1 MGLLDRQR
9 SDGVAGYSIMLACE
23 SYLLAAEKTLY
34 DRYSLGQPFD
44 PDGASIKVQA
54 NLFIFRSDAASAEP
68 KFKSSI
74 CQQIDR
80 RGFTSDK
87 YGVAQIIVQHVRPDP
102 ELFGGFCGGY
112 QCRYG
117 GDAVCKMVGKSEGGI
132 A

>member
-1 MGLLDRQR
+1 
-9 SDGVAGYSIMLACE
+9 MLTRE
-23 SYLLAAEKTLY
+23 SYPLAAEKTFY

-44 PDGASIKVQA
+44 PGGTSIKVQA
-54 NLFIFRSDAASAEP
+54 KLFIFRSDAASAEA

-74 CQQIDR
+74 CQEIDR

-87 YGVAQIIVQHVRPDP
+87 HGVAQVIVQHVRPHP
-102 ELFGGFCGGY
+102 ELFRCFCGDH

-117 GDAVCKMVGKSEGGI
+117 GDAVSKVVGKSEGGI

>member
-1 MGLLDRQR
+1 
-9 SDGVAGYSIMLACE
+9 MLARE
-23 SYLLAAEKTLY
+23 SYPLAVEKTLY

-44 PDGASIKVQA
+44 PDGTSIKIQA

-68 KFKSSI
+68 KFKSPIS
-74 CQQIDR
+74 QDIDR

-87 YGVAQIIVQHVRPDP
+87 YGVAQVIVQHVRPDP
-102 ELFGGFCGGY
+102 ESFRCFCGGY

-117 GDAVCKMVGKSEGGI
+117 GDAVSKVVGEIEGGI